1 MVGASPHITGRSA
14 EASSTYPGQALTSRM
29 FPDIATRAC
38 RVRLPRL
45 NHCCGPR
52 SIPMAVTGILESW
65 SGPRGRK
72 GEGPRVCPCVCVSG
86 RQQVLGS
93 AVNHRSLSQHRGS
106 GALGR
111 TGLQLPRTQNF
122 HAGVGSDRLGGI
134 HPLPLCP
141 AGPARGFLPQ

>member
-1 MVGASPHITGRSA
+1 
-14 EASSTYPGQALTSRM
+14 
-29 FPDIATRAC
+29 
-38 RVRLPRL
+38 
-45 NHCCGPR
+45 
-52 SIPMAVTGILESW
+52 MAVTGILESW

-111 TGLQLPRTQNF
+111 TGLQLPLWCLQELIQARMMQPVSSEVKPNLLQDVNF
-122 HAGVGSDRLGGI
+122 CSCLF
-134 HPLPLCP
+134 
-141 AGPARGFLPQ
+141 FL